1 MDKQR
6 EFETIVAIVERA
18 EKMGIARGDRF
29 TKIMDIDYAH
39 KQFNLRLDEFLT
51 ADSFDFTHDFTGI
64 QTCMN
69 RDTCRIEGMFV
80 PRFAGN
86 R

>member
-1 MDKQR
+1 MDKKT

-29 TKIMDIDYAH
+29 TKIMDIDNAH
-39 KQFNLRLDEFLT
+39 KQFNLRLEEMLAACD
-51 ADSFDFTHDFTGI
+51 FDFTRI

-69 RDTCRIEGMFV
+69 RDTCRIEGLFV
-80 PRFAGN
+80 PRFAGK

>member
-1 MDKQR
+1 MDKKT

-29 TKIMDIDYAH
+29 TKIMDIDNAH
-39 KQFNLRLDEFLT
+39 KQFNLRLEEMLAACD
-51 ADSFDFTHDFTGI
+51 FDFTHDFTGI

-69 RDTCRIEGMFV
+69 RDTCRIEGLFV
-80 PRFAGN
+80 PRFAGK